1 MGGAP
6 TTRAKTTTK
15 KKNAKSQT
23 TTKRKRTTTKKRTR
37 TRNGTRSPQRPH
49 GRVRHGAR
57 RRSARRLGRALRRAV
72 RLPRGNAR
80 ERGAGPAERPHVV
93 RQQEHAARPR
103 RVVSARQRIHP
114 ALRPPRHRAGA
125 ASRREG
131 RRRVF

>member
-1 MGGAP
+1 M
-6 TTRAKTTTK
+6 TRAKTTTKK

-23 TTKRKRTTTKKRTR
+23 TTKRKRTTTKKRKR

-57 RRSARRLGRALRRAV
+57 RGSARGLGRALRRAM

-80 ERGAGPAERPHVV
+80 ERGAGPAERPYVV

-103 RVVSARQRIHP
+103 RIVPARQRIQP
-114 ALRPPRHRAGA
+114 ALRPPRHRARA

-131 RRRVF
+131 RHRVF